1 MSRLGVSVLKIFG
14 IYTHAQLDRRF
25 WDCMSRHLE
34 KRGAEYKK
42 R

>member
-1 MSRLGVSVLKIFG
+1 MITVLKIFG

-25 WDCMSRHLE
+25 WDCVGRQLE
-34 KRGAEYKK
+34 RKGLEYKK